1 MCIRDRLSIDPQ
13 THHAVQN
20 VYLAELKDQKFDII
34 QTYEQQQPT
43 DTQLVCDLI
52 ATPNQSTF
60 YFENGLKAAGI
71 D

>member
-1 MCIRDRLSIDPQ
+1 
-13 THHAVQN
+13 
-20 VYLAELKDQKFDII
+20 LAELKDQKFNII

-52 ATPNQSTF
+52 AQPNQSTF

>member
-1 MCIRDRLSIDPQ
+1 
-13 THHAVQN
+13 
-20 VYLAELKDQKFDII
+20 
-34 QTYEQQQPT
+34 
-43 DTQLVCDLI
+43 VCDLI